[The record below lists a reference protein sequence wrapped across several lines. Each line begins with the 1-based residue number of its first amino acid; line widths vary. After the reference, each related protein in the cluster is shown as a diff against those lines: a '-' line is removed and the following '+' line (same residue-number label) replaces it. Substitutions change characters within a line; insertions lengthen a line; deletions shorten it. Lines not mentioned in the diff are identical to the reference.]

1 MDEVVTPWE
10 RQVAERALTKVLGGT
25 SWFIATPHL
34 LTHHLLVIKKMCS
47 VLDQSSKKLHF
58 RIQVDVL
65 FSNRTTRQSMWIF
78 LKYFLCADFIW
89 NHHEYFLCFV
99 FQGVSSNSS
108 WEQAMKLIIN
118 DPRYRYNAFQR
129 SVYPSYNSKFKLS
142 PSLTYNLLLFLS
154 TKCTSEA
161 ERKEAGVQCIQ
172 SPDREGRKG
181 GGQN

>member
-1 MDEVVTPWE
+1 M
-10 RQVAERALTKVLGGT
+10 Q
-25 SWFIATPHL
+25 I
-34 LTHHLLVIKKMCS
+34 
-47 VLDQSSKKLHF
+47 
-58 RIQVDVL
+58 L
-65 FSNRTTRQSMWIF
+65 FETTI
-78 LKYFLCADFIW
+78 
-89 NHHEYFLCFV
+89 V

>member
-65 FSNRTTRQSMWIF
+65 FSNRTTRQSIWIF

-161 ERKEAGVQCIQ
+161 EWKEAGVQCIQ